1 MTACE
6 LHLHSNL
13 YDQLFNLHLK
23 WHSKGWWSLKMP
35 LKINIVTRY
44 KNVSSKKFA
53 VQVFKVLQYKQSAD
67 FRSKVCL
74 HQIYLYEDDHIHD
87 MVIIL
92 GVKSSMKYVMSA
104 ELT

>member
-1 MTACE
+1 
-6 LHLHSNL
+6 
-13 YDQLFNLHLK
+13 
-23 WHSKGWWSLKMP
+23 MP

-44 KNVSSKKFA
+44 KKVFHRKSLQY

-92 GVKSSMKYVMSA
+92 GLKSSMKYVMSV